1 MARQRHTPKGRLLM
15 TGTILLILLVAGVL
29 VTGRIINGMAV
40 QMSERVITQTAS
52 ITTRLLQAEFGR
64 SEKVLA
70 VAAQFI
76 RTPPQLRRPNCMYWL
91 RR

>member
-1 MARQRHTPKGRLLM
+1 
-15 TGTILLILLVAGVL
+15 
-29 VTGRIINGMAV
+29 MAV
-40 QMSERVITQTAS
+40 QMSERVITQIS
-52 ITTRLLQAEFGR
+52 QYHYRLLQAEFGR

-76 RTPPQLRRPNCMYWL
+76 RTHPQLRRPNCMYWL